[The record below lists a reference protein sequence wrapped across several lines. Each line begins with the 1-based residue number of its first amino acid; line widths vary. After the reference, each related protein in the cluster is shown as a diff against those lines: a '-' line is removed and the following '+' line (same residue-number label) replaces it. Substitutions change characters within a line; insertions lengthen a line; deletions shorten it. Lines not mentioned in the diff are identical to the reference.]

1 VIQQVVGLRRK
12 GKHMAMSPIDKR
24 NFYLS
29 LSIMEGQK
37 IASNAGFSVPSAEV
51 QESEIVDTISKW
63 VILTGLGI
71 FDNVKQCSDWMLEVV
86 KVHNNL
92 NDDEIESTQ
101 NVLMSFGMSLV
112 SHLVDN
118 ELLELP
124 ETNHAPVSDLNR
136 ETLLNLL
143 SFTTDSDD
151 YEEDDDDE

>member
-1 VIQQVVGLRRK
+1 MQKDKSMVATPV
-12 GKHMAMSPIDKR
+12 DKR

-51 QESEIVDTISKW
+51 QENEIVDTISKW

-71 FDNVKQCSDWMLEVV
+71 FDNVKQCSDWMLEIV
-86 KVHNNL
+86 KIHNNL
-92 NDDEIESTQ
+92 SEDETESTH
-101 NVLMSFGMSLV
+101 NVLMSFGMSLI

-118 ELLELP
+118 DLLELP
-124 ETNHAPVSDLNR
+124 DRDLASVPELNK

-143 SFTTDSDD
+143 SFKLDNDEDD
-151 YEEDDDDE
+151 EEYDEEEDEEDE

>member
-1 VIQQVVGLRRK
+1 
-12 GKHMAMSPIDKR
+12 MAMSPVDKR

-37 IASNAGFSVPSAEV
+37 IASNAGFAVPSAEV

-71 FDNVKQCSDWMLEVV
+71 FDNVKQCSDWMIEVV

-92 NDDEIESTQ
+92 NSDEVESTQ
-101 NVLMSFGMSLV
+101 NVLMSFGMSLI

-118 ELLELP
+118 DLLELP
-124 ETNHAPVSDLNR
+124 EAPHAPVSDLNR
-136 ETLLNLL
+136 ESLLNLL
-143 SFTTDSDD
+143 SFKIDD
-151 YEEDDDDE
+151 ENYEEEDDE

>member
-1 VIQQVVGLRRK
+1 
-12 GKHMAMSPIDKR
+12 MAMSPVDKR

-37 IASNAGFSVPSAEV
+37 IASNAGFAVPSAEV

-71 FDNVKQCSDWMLEVV
+71 FDNVKQCSDWMIEVV

-92 NDDEIESTQ
+92 NSDEVESTQ
-101 NVLMSFGMSLV
+101 NVLMSFGMSLI

-118 ELLELP
+118 DLLELP
-124 ETNHAPVSDLNR
+124 EAPQAPVSDLNR
-136 ETLLNLL
+136 ESLLNLL
-143 SFTTDSDD
+143 SFKIDD
-151 YEEDDDDE
+151 ENYEEEDDE

>member
-1 VIQQVVGLRRK
+1 VTQQVVGLRRK
-12 GKHMAMSPIDKR
+12 VSTMAMSPIDKR

-37 IASNAGFSVPSAEV
+37 IASNAGFAVPSAEV

-86 KVHNNL
+86 KVHNDL
-92 NDDEIESTQ
+92 DDDELESTQ
-101 NVLMSFGMSLV
+101 NVLMSFGMSLI

-124 ETNHAPVSDLNR
+124 ETTHAPVSELNR
-136 ETLLNLL
+136 EALLNLL
-143 SFTTDSDD
+143 SFRTDSEDD
-151 YEEDDDDE
+151 EEEDDE

>member
-1 VIQQVVGLRRK
+1 MQKDKVMISTPV
-12 GKHMAMSPIDKR
+12 DKR

-51 QESEIVDTISKW
+51 QENEIVDTISKW

-71 FDNVKQCSDWMLEVV
+71 FDNVKQCSDWMLEIV
-86 KVHNNL
+86 KIHNNL
-92 NDDEIESTQ
+92 SEDETESTH
-101 NVLMSFGMSLV
+101 NVLMSFGMSLI

-118 ELLELP
+118 DLLELP
-124 ETNHAPVSDLNR
+124 DRNLASVPELNK

-143 SFTTDSDD
+143 SFKLDNDEDD
-151 YEEDDDDE
+151 EEYDEEEDEEDE

>member
-1 VIQQVVGLRRK
+1 MIQQAVGLRQK
-12 GKHMAMSPIDKR
+12 DNIMAMSPVDKR

-37 IASNAGFSVPSAEV
+37 IASNAGFAVPSAEV

-71 FDNVKQCSDWMLEVV
+71 FDNVKQCSDWMIEVV

-92 NDDEIESTQ
+92 NSDEVESTQ
-101 NVLMSFGMSLV
+101 NVLMSFGMSLI

-118 ELLELP
+118 DLLELP
-124 ETNHAPVSDLNR
+124 EAPHAPVSDLNR
-136 ETLLNLL
+136 ESLLNLL
-143 SFTTDSDD
+143 SFKIDD
-151 YEEDDDDE
+151 ENYEEEDDE